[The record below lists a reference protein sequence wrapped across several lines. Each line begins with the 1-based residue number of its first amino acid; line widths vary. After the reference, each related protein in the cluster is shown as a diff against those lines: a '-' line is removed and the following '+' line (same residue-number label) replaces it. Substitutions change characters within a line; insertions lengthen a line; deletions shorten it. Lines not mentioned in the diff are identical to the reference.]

1 MNLKYKTYSNI
12 IIFLFMTSL
21 LLSISPGKYMP
32 PAFAAEP
39 PLIEAVKNYDYDSVE
54 KLIKGGCDIKAR
66 GEKGVTPAHQALKI
80 FRDGGGYVMYTWDSE
95 FVLLESGEISIKM
108 ARLILEN
115 GGQCVYADD
124 SAFKDSTLSLAAISG
139 DAGLVSLLIKGGA
152 NVNYKGANSLTPLI
166 LAAMTTSP
174 EILKILCDAGAD
186 INAKLDSGE
195 NALTMAMNIKKH
207 ANALFLAKLG
217 ADANLPYSLSK
228 QSPLELAVKEGAP
241 FELIEALVKGGANVN
256 YTNPKNKRSI
266 LVCALDY
273 CVPNDIIKL
282 LVESGADINAAS
294 YSGKTPL
301 IAASAST
308 DNIENLKYL
317 LSKGV
322 NTAAKDDSGSS
333 AIDIAEAKSNQEA
346 MTLLSKSGL
355 KSDPA
360 NKNILNALLVK
371 AAMDSDTGEIMT
383 LVAKGASAC
392 AGNQHGA
399 PILYEC
405 VREGKTESAMVLI
418 ESGAEIFK
426 GLPGDC
432 YDALVEAINRKNT
445 ALIHKMLDKIEI
457 DKRSHTAEIYLKT
470 AISINSVAT
479 VSYLLSKGFDPNQ
492 RFIMISEDKTEECPA
507 ALYAVK
513 YLSEPAA
520 VLNTLLSAGADI
532 NARDSQGMSALM
544 HAVKNDRTAAAEFLL
559 KNGAAVNLK
568 DNAGLGAA
576 DLAALNKNRAMMDL
590 LIKHGAKYDY
600 ENAQANAEKFLMDV
614 EGNNVKE
621 LAVVAGKK
629 GAGPDIIFKNGKT
642 ALIMAAEKCNFKMVK
657 LLLEKGADVNLTVK
671 GCPDD
676 FYKYSHEYDRNKKK
690 IEAMSYNALNAAVAC
705 ENCADKFKTIEFLL
719 KSGAKIIP
727 SVIRADTVIYS
738 GGNENIF
745 KLFVARGLD
754 INTRF
759 YEGETALTACCE
771 YRYDDGNAGYLLK
784 KGADVNI
791 CNDNG
796 TSALMKA
803 AKKGF
808 YDERIAALIKAGAN
822 VNQADKFGNT
832 PLIYAFQDGNRPD
845 KKLVQA
851 LVDAG
856 AKIEHKNAEGFTA
869 AYYAARNGAG
879 ERLKEFIEKGAAVNE
894 FSDSAKKS
902 LLRYHIM
909 KNETAEVERILS
921 EGAKPD
927 IMMGESGYLQTSA
940 LNYCIMERMN
950 ENAKMLMDRGAGLKY
965 GYGSGGDR
973 DDALCAAMA
982 VKNYEI
988 AGYIINRITIERAV
1002 NKKYKTQ
1009 FNGAAAICHA
1019 ALSGDIDMIKKIAS
1033 IVDGGVN
1040 CLDENGQN
1048 ALQLIC
1054 HETDN
1059 WHFNNFDGFRY
1070 LIDNGIRID
1079 NRDNK
1084 LGESAIFIAVERGSE
1099 TAAAELIKKGADIS
1113 FENAEG
1119 ITPLIKAAKCGR
1131 KGMIE
1136 LLVKAGAK
1144 VDHNDKK
1151 HVDAMLRY
1159 SILYSD
1165 QADIDFYVKKG
1176 LKLAYDADEFYKDHF
1191 SVAIKNDR
1199 VAAAEIIVKNG
1210 FKPDFKGGMKE
1221 LGAYDAAY
1229 SGHLNAVKYFIDNGA
1244 DINAPDGNGETLLI
1258 RAAKFQCKALMLYL
1272 INAGANVK
1280 CVDDFGRSALIALL
1294 DHLEHT
1300 GGRSCFHDHA
1310 MINTDI
1316 IELLIKKGAD
1326 VNIRDREGN
1335 TPLKMANQALS
1346 KLKHRYG
1353 CKKCAGE
1360 IKNLVKILKSAGAK

>member
-1 MNLKYKTYSNI
+1 
-12 IIFLFMTSL
+12 
-21 LLSISPGKYMP
+21 
-32 PAFAAEP
+32 
-39 PLIEAVKNYDYDSVE
+39 
-54 KLIKGGCDIKAR
+54 
-66 GEKGVTPAHQALKI
+66 
-80 FRDGGGYVMYTWDSE
+80 
-95 FVLLESGEISIKM
+95 
-108 ARLILEN
+108 
-115 GGQCVYADD
+115 
-124 SAFKDSTLSLAAISG
+124 
-139 DAGLVSLLIKGGA
+139 
-152 NVNYKGANSLTPLI
+152 
-166 LAAMTTSP
+166 
-174 EILKILCDAGAD
+174 
-186 INAKLDSGE
+186 
-195 NALTMAMNIKKH
+195 
-207 ANALFLAKLG
+207 
-217 ADANLPYSLSK
+217 
-228 QSPLELAVKEGAP
+228 
-241 FELIEALVKGGANVN
+241 
-256 YTNPKNKRSI
+256 
-266 LVCALDY
+266 
-273 CVPNDIIKL
+273 
-282 LVESGADINAAS
+282 
-294 YSGKTPL
+294 
-301 IAASAST
+301 
-308 DNIENLKYL
+308 
-317 LSKGV
+317 
-322 NTAAKDDSGSS
+322 
-333 AIDIAEAKSNQEA
+333 
-346 MTLLSKSGL
+346 
-355 KSDPA
+355 
-360 NKNILNALLVK
+360 
-371 AAMDSDTGEIMT
+371 
-383 LVAKGASAC
+383 
-392 AGNQHGA
+392 
-399 PILYEC
+399 
-405 VREGKTESAMVLI
+405 
-418 ESGAEIFK
+418 
-426 GLPGDC
+426 
-432 YDALVEAINRKNT
+432 
-445 ALIHKMLDKIEI
+445 
-457 DKRSHTAEIYLKT
+457 
-470 AISINSVAT
+470 
-479 VSYLLSKGFDPNQ
+479 
-492 RFIMISEDKTEECPA
+492 
-507 ALYAVK
+507 
-513 YLSEPAA
+513 
-520 VLNTLLSAGADI
+520 
-532 NARDSQGMSALM
+532 MSALM
-544 HAVKNDRTAAAEFLL
+544 HAVKNGRTAAAEFLL

-576 DLAALNKNRAMMDL
+576 DLAALNKSRAMMDL

-600 ENAQANAEKFLMDV
+600 ENAQANAEKFLMAV
-614 EGNNVKE
+614 EGNNLE
-621 LAVVAGKK
+621 DLAAVAGKK

-642 ALIMAAEKCNFKMVK
+642 SLIMAAEKCNFKMVK
-657 LLLEKGADVNLTVK
+657 LLVEKGADVNLTVK

-676 FYKYSHEYDRNKKK
+676 FYRNGFEYDSNKKK
-690 IEAMSYNALNAAVAC
+690 IDVMSYNALNAAIAC
-705 ENCADKFKTIEFLL
+705 EHCADKFKMIEFLL
-719 KSGAKIIP
+719 KSGAKVIP
-727 SVIRADTVIYS
+727 SVIRADTVIHS
-738 GGNENIF
+738 GDNENIF
-745 KLFVARGLD
+745 KMLVARGLD

-759 YEGETALTACCE
+759 YEGETALMACFE
-771 YRYDDGNAGYLLK
+771 YRADTGNAGYLLK
-784 KGADVNI
+784 NGADVNI

-808 YDERIAALIKAGAN
+808 YDESISVLIKAGAN

-832 PLIYAFQDGNRPD
+832 PLIYAFQGGNRPD

-869 AYYAARNGAG
+869 AYYAARNGAD
-879 ERLKEFIEKGAAVNE
+879 ERLKEFIEKGAAVDE

-902 LLRYHIM
+902 LLRYHIR

-927 IMMGESGYLQTSA
+927 IMMGESGYSRTSA
-940 LNYCIMERMN
+940 LTYCIMERMN
-950 ENAKMLMDRGAGLKY
+950 EIAKMFLDRGASLKY
-965 GYGSGGDR
+965 GYDGSGGDR

-988 AGYIINRITIERAV
+988 AGYIINRITIERTV
-1002 NKKYKTQ
+1002 NKNYKTQ

-1019 ALSGDIDMIKKIAS
+1019 ALNGDKDMIKKIAS

-1054 HETDN
+1054 REMDN

-1084 LGESAIFIAVERGSE
+1084 SGESAIFIAVERGSE

-1113 FENAEG
+1113 FESGEG

-1165 QADIDFYVKKG
+1165 PADVDFYVKKG

-1191 SVAIKNDR
+1191 SAAIKNDR

-1244 DINAPDGNGETLLI
+1244 DINATNGNGETFLI

-1272 INAGANVK
+1272 INAGADVK
-1280 CVDDFGRSALIALL
+1280 CVDDFGRSALLTLL
-1294 DHLEHT
+1294 DNLQYV
-1300 GGRSCFHDHA
+1300 GGRSCFRDHA

-1316 IELLIKKGAD
+1316 IEQLIKKGAG
-1326 VNIRDREGN
+1326 VNVKDKEGN

-1346 KLKHRYG
+1346 RLKNRYG

>member
-1 MNLKYKTYSNI
+1 MNNRRLILNVI
-12 IIFLFMTSL
+12 IIFIAPLFL
-21 LLSISPGKYMP
+21 LISGGKDLSS
-32 PAFAAEP
+32 ALAAEP
-39 PLIEAVKNYDYDSVE
+39 PLIKAVKNYDYDLVE
-54 KLIKGGCDIKAR
+54 KLIKSGCDIKAR
-66 GEKGVTPAHQALKI
+66 SEKGMTPAHQALKI

-95 FVLLESGEISIKM
+95 FVLLESGEISVKM

-115 GGQCVYADD
+115 GGECVYADD
-124 SAFKDSTLSLAAISG
+124 SESKDSTLSLAAISG

-152 NVNYKGANSLTPLI
+152 DVNYKGANSLTPLI
-166 LAAMTTSP
+166 LAAMTASP
-174 EILKILCDAGAD
+174 EILKILCNAGAD

-195 NALTMAMNIKKH
+195 NALTMAMMMKKH
-207 ANALFLAKLG
+207 ANALFLAKRG
-217 ADANLPYSLSK
+217 ADANLPYFFSK
-228 QSPLELAVKEGAP
+228 QPPLEFAIKEGAP

-256 YTNPKNKRSI
+256 FTNPKNKRSI

-273 CVPNDIIKL
+273 CLSNDIIKS

-301 IAASAST
+301 IAASASI

-322 NTAAKDDSGSS
+322 NTGAKDDSGSS
-333 AIDIAEAKSNQEA
+333 AIDIAEANGNQEA

-371 AAMDSDTGEIMT
+371 AAMDSDTGEIRA

-392 AGNQHGA
+392 AGNQYGS

-405 VREGKTESAMVLI
+405 VREGKIEAAMALI

-426 GLPGDC
+426 ELPGDC

-470 AISINSVAT
+470 AISVNSVAT
-479 VSYLLSKGFDPNQ
+479 LSYLLSKGFDPDQ
-492 RFIMISEDKTEECPA
+492 RFILVSENKTEECPA
-507 ALYAVK
+507 AVYAAK
-513 YLSEPAA
+513 YLIDPAA
-520 VLNTLLSAGADI
+520 VLNMLLAAGADI

-544 HAVKNDRTAAAEFLL
+544 HAVKNDKTAGAEFML

-568 DNAGLGAA
+568 DNEGRGAA

-600 ENAQANAEKFLMDV
+600 ENAQANAEKFLMDI

-621 LAVVAGKK
+621 LAAVAGKK
-629 GAGPDIIFKNGKT
+629 GAGADIIFKNGKT

-657 LLLEKGADVNLTVK
+657 LLIEKGADVNLTLK

-676 FYKYSHEYDRNKKK
+676 FYKNSLEYDMNKKK

-705 ENCADKFKTIEFLL
+705 KQCADKFKTIEFLL

-727 SVIRADTVIYS
+727 SVIRADTVIYF
-738 GGNENIF
+738 GDNENIF
-745 KLFVARGLD
+745 KLLVASGLD

-759 YEGETALTACCE
+759 YEGETALMACCE
-771 YRYDDGNAGYLLK
+771 YRFDSGTAGYLLK

-822 VNQADKFGNT
+822 VNQVDKFGNT
-832 PLIYAFQDGNRPD
+832 PLIYAFQDSNRPD

-869 AYYAARNGAG
+869 AYYAACNGAD
-879 ERLKEFIEKGAAVNE
+879 ERLKELMEKGAAVDE
-894 FSDSAKKS
+894 FSDSAKIS
-902 LLRYHIM
+902 LLRYHIR

-927 IMMGESGYLQTSA
+927 FMMGESGYARISA
-940 LNYCIMERMN
+940 LSYCIRERMN
-950 ENAKMLMDRGAGLKY
+950 EIAKMLLDRSAGLKY

-973 DDALCAAMA
+973 DDALCEALAI
-982 VKNYEI
+982 KNYEI
-988 AGYIINRITIERAV
+988 AGYIINRITIERV
-1002 NKKYKTQ
+1002 VKKNYIAR
-1009 FNGAAAICHA
+1009 FNGAAAIHHA
-1019 ALSGDIDMIKKIAS
+1019 ALTGDIDMIKKIISAAGD
-1033 IVDGGVN
+1033 IN
-1040 CLDENGQN
+1040 CLDENGRN
-1048 ALQLIC
+1048 ALQLMC
-1054 HETDN
+1054 RETGN
-1059 WHFNNFDGFRY
+1059 WQFNNYDGFGY
-1070 LIDNGIRID
+1070 LIDNGILID

-1084 LGESAIFIAVERGSE
+1084 SGESAIFIAVEWGSE

-1113 FENAEG
+1113 FKNNEG
-1119 ITPLIKAAKCGR
+1119 ITPLIKAARCGH
-1131 KGMIE
+1131 KGKIE
-1136 LLVKAGAK
+1136 LLLKAGAK
-1144 VDHNDKK
+1144 VDYNDKK
-1151 HVDAMLRY
+1151 HVDALLRY
-1159 SILYSD
+1159 SILYSEP
-1165 QADIDFYVKKG
+1165 ADVDFYIKKG
-1176 LKLAYDADEFYKDHF
+1176 LKLAANADEFYKNNF
-1191 SVAIKNDR
+1191 NTAISNNK
-1199 VAAAEIIVKNG
+1199 VAAAEVFIKNG
-1210 FKPDFKGGMKE
+1210 FKADFKGGMKE
-1221 LGAYDAAY
+1221 LGVYDAAR
-1229 SGHLNAVKYFIDNGA
+1229 SGHLEAVKYFIDNGA
-1244 DINAPDGNGETLLI
+1244 DINAPNGNAETLLI
-1258 RAAKFQCKALMLYL
+1258 SAAKYQCKALMLYL
-1272 INAGANVK
+1272 INAGADVK
-1280 CVDDFGRSALIALL
+1280 CVDDFGRSALLSLL
-1294 DHLEHT
+1294 DNIT
-1300 GGRSCFHDHA
+1300 YVGSRSCIHDHVI
-1310 MINTDI
+1310 INTDL
-1316 IELLIKKGAD
+1316 IELLIKKGAE
-1326 VNIRDREGN
+1326 VNVKDKEGN
-1335 TPLKMANQALS
+1335 TPFKMVNQALLR
-1346 KLKHRYG
+1346 LKHG
-1353 CKKCAGE
+1353 NNCKKCADM
-1360 IKNLVKILKSAGAK
+1360 IKTIVKILKSAGAK